1 MMLVRWLFITLLA
14 LAVGGCAPAPT
25 RPPTALST
33 QAAPTTTTAP
43 ATAPPS
49 APAPVRSEPVR
60 IDIPRI
66 DAHSSLVPLGL
77 AADGTVQVPPVSKP
91 LQAGWFSGGPAPGEA
106 GPAVLLGHVDGDH
119 QRGIFYRLHELRP
132 GDAIDI
138 ARVDGGTLHFEV
150 STVDQIAKAAFPT
163 EAVYGDTAGPELRLI
178 TCGGSFDRTAHSYR
192 DNIIVY
198 AVLR

>member
-1 MMLVRWLFITLLA
+1 MLVRRLIIMLLA
-14 LAVGGCAPAPT
+14 LAVGGCAPVPS
-25 RPPTALST
+25 RPPTAPPT
-33 QAAPTTTTAP
+33 QSTTTEPVSAS
-43 ATAPPS
+43 PS
-49 APAPVRSEPVR
+49 APVRFEPVR

-77 AADGTVQVPPVSKP
+77 AADGSVQVPPVSKP
-91 LQAGWFSGGPAPGEA
+91 LQAGWFTGGPAPGEP
-106 GPAVLLGHVDGDH
+106 GPAVVLGHVDGDR

-132 GDAIDI
+132 GDGIDI
-138 ARVDGGTLHFEV
+138 ARADGSTVHFEV

-163 EAVYGDTAGPELRLI
+163 EAVYGDTSSPELRLI
-178 TCGGSFDRTAHSYR
+178 TCGGSFDRAAHSYR